1 MSKNRVPDDARP
13 LIKQAADRA
22 FEEIRGVVGNSWE
35 VSCLLH
41 RLALES
47 WRDGYT
53 LGQQHGR
60 DGVGQ

>member
-1 MSKNRVPDDARP
+1 MSKNRVPDAARP

-22 FEEIRGVVGNSWE
+22 FEEIRGVVGNSYE
-35 VSCLLH
+35 IAGVLH

-60 DGVGQ
+60 QEVAR

>member
-1 MSKNRVPDDARP
+1 MSKNRIPDDARP

-22 FEEIRGVVGNSWE
+22 FEEIRGVVGNNWE
-35 VSCLLH
+35 VATALH

-60 DGVGQ
+60 AEAGQ

>member
-13 LIKQAADRA
+13 AIKRAADRT
-22 FEEIRGVVGNSWE
+22 FEEIRGVVGNSYE
-35 VSCLLH
+35 VANALH

-53 LGQQHGR
+53 LGREHGR
-60 DGVGQ
+60 EVNK